1 MVTHHHTIKEGRWSM
16 LWSCCGRMILSRYMI
31 HITITHNAQPT
42 TTTTHHPSIQ
52 SIHPSNPH
60 TTIHTY
66 KHHRHTKERTKG
78 HQPHTVCIYMNTII
92 YIIPAQHPSTTHT
105 PIDNISLSTPSFVW
119 IHSRPSLHRLHPI
132 QFHTSEIRKKCSG

>member
-1 MVTHHHTIKEGRWSM
+1 MVYAVVLLWTQDTITIYDSYHHHAQRT
-16 LWSCCGRMILSRYMI
+16 
-31 HITITHNAQPT
+31 TNNHNNT
-42 TTTTHHPSIQ
+42 PSIQ
-52 SIHPSNPH
+52 SNPSIHPH

>member
-1 MVTHHHTIKEGRWSM
+1 MVYAVVLLWTHDTITIYDSYHHH
-16 LWSCCGRMILSRYMI
+16 
-31 HITITHNAQPT
+31 AQRTTNLPT
-42 TTTTHHPSIQ
+42 TTTTHHPSIHPIQ
-52 SIHPSNPH
+52 SNPSIHPH